1 MKPPSTAR
9 TAGRSDWAERRFRR
23 QPFIPL
29 SFSSSKKARKAQET
43 QSYQRFQHVG
53 HTTFNTSGTNGPR
66 SLSRAKV
73 GTHSAFRAGSHT
85 AAHTP
90 KQGPSGWGRYY
101 YPRSVPHVSET
112 LRGQGAERRTLPLL
126 GLGRGC
132 SQRTQRASGQRCA
145 YARRCPEASRPRWAA
160 LPAASIYSACFSGI
174 ERLDQAFRQSYYH
187 TQRPRGQPFDACAE
201 AALAGKMGA
210 ITLDFKESYHGRTLP
225 HKRTDPRVFHGAF
238 SGGAVSGNGGK
249 ISAECTR
256 FFPLSGRSARRKKC
270 HFGLER
276 FFAAAWVRA
285 LHRQRFF
292 GSPELPAQLSRLV
305 GLLHTLP
312 ENPAPPVSGDR
323 AGAGSSRP

>member
-1 MKPPSTAR
+1 M
-9 TAGRSDWAERRFRR
+9 GRFGR
-23 QPFIPL
+23 
-29 SFSSSKKARKAQET
+29 
-43 QSYQRFQHVG
+43 
-53 HTTFNTSGTNGPR
+53 
-66 SLSRAKV
+66 
-73 GTHSAFRAGSHT
+73 
-85 AAHTP
+85 
-90 KQGPSGWGRYY
+90 GRYY
-101 YPRSVPHVSET
+101 YPRSVSHVSET
-112 LRGQGAERRTLPLL
+112 LRGQMSERRTLPLWD
-126 GLGRGC
+126 LGREVL
-132 SQRTQRASGQRCA
+132 SKNAESLRDSDALMRVAV
-145 YARRCPEASRPRWAA
+145 PKASRPRWAA

-276 FFAAAWVRA
+276 FFAAAWVRT

>member
-1 MKPPSTAR
+1 MHRSYGLQHLRHKRPTFAFTGKSGYTLGFAQRIAHRRSQGETWGVSDGGAITTLGAFHTFRKPCVAR
-9 TAGRSDWAERRFRR
+9 CQNGKLCRFWVLAGCAPEERRK
-23 QPFIPL
+23 P
-29 SFSSSKKARKAQET
+29 
-43 QSYQRFQHVG
+43 
-53 HTTFNTSGTNGPR
+53 
-66 SLSRAKV
+66 
-73 GTHSAFRAGSHT
+73 
-85 AAHTP
+85 
-90 KQGPSGWGRYY
+90 
-101 YPRSVPHVSET
+101 
-112 LRGQGAERRTLPLL
+112 
-126 GLGRGC
+126 
-132 SQRTQRASGQRCA
+132 SGQRCA

-174 ERLDQAFRQSYYH
+174 ERLDHAFRQSYYH

-276 FFAAAWVRA
+276 FFAAARVRA

-292 GSPELPAQLSRLV
+292 GSPELPVQLSRLV

-312 ENPAPPVSGDR
+312 ENPVPPVSGDR